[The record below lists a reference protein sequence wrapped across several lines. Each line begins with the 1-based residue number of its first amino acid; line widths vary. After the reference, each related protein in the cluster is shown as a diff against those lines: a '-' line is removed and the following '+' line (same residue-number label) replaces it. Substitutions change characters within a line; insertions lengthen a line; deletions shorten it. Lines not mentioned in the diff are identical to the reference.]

1 MLKIALVAV
10 VMAIVSA
17 NPGEKLFS
25 CCKKVSKAEIKE
37 PIIKFEVQR
46 PNPPCVTAV
55 IFTTQTGHYCS
66 HPQAPWVFQ
75 KIQELRRA
83 KAQSSTTQVVASTP
97 PSTSSSSSALLSII
111 TSSTAPPSSSSAG
124 PSSPSSSSSSSSS
137 ASTNAESETFSAST
151 DQ

>member
-1 MLKIALVAV
+1 MLKVALVAV
-10 VMAIVSA
+10 IMAVVSA

-25 CCKKVSKAEIKE
+25 CCKKVSTAEIKE

-46 PNPPCVTAV
+46 SNPPCVTAV

-83 KAQSSTTQVVASTP
+83 KAQLSTPQVV
-97 PSTSSSSSALLSII
+97 SSVLLSII
-111 TSSTAPPSSSSAG
+111 TSTAAPPSSSSPG
-124 PSSPSSSSSSSSS
+124 PSSSSTSSSFSSS
-137 ASTNAESETFSAST
+137 ASTTAESETFSAST

>member
-1 MLKIALVAV
+1 MTINMLKIALVAV

-55 IFTTQTGHYCS
+55 IRQ
-66 HPQAPWVFQ
+66 
-75 KIQELRRA
+75 RA